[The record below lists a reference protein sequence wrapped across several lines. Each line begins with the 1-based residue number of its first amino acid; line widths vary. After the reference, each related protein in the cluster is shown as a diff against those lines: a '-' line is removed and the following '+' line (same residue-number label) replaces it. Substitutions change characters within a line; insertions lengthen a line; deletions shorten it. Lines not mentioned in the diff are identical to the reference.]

1 LPLLQPSRYKGA
13 HGGRS
18 SGKSH
23 FFAERLIEEHIA
35 NPNQSSVCVREV
47 QRTLTHSVKRLLE
60 SKIAS
65 MGASAYF
72 EVLDDKIRSRRGDG
86 LIIFQG
92 MQNHNADSIKS
103 LEGFDRA
110 WVEEAQRLSQ
120 TSLDLLRPTI
130 RKPGS
135 ELWFTWNPNQDTDPV
150 DVLLRGPKL
159 PPRAIVVEANY
170 TDNPWFPPESQEEME
185 YDRSSDPEKYQHIW
199 MGKYLSHSEAR
210 VFRNWRIEEFDTPP
224 DAIHRL
230 GADWGFNDP
239 TVMVRCHI
247 VGRKLFV
254 DYEAY
259 RVNCEILDIP
269 DLFMTIPEAEKWPS
283 VADSNRPDTISHV
296 QKHGFP
302 KMTAAIKGSGSVEDG
317 VEWLKSYE
325 IIVHPRCHHV
335 IDELTAYSYKVD
347 PLTQKVLP
355 VLEDKKNHVID
366 SLRYACEGVRRIQVT
381 RVVHAAPPQPMAN
394 FWNR

>member
-1 LPLLQPSRYKGA
+1 M
-13 HGGRS
+13 
-18 SGKSH
+18 
-23 FFAERLIEEHIA
+23 
-35 NPNQSSVCVREV
+35 VCLREV
-47 QRTLTHSVKRLLE
+47 QRTLKFSAKRLLE
-60 SKIAS
+60 
-65 MGASAYF
+65 G
-72 EVLDDKIRSRRGDG
+72 KIRSMGVESHFDILDSEIRNKRGRG
-86 LIIFQG
+86 IIIFQG

-103 LEGFDRA
+103 LEDFDIA
-110 WVEEAQRLSQ
+110 WFEEAQRASQ
-120 TSLDLLRPTI
+120 TSLDMLRPTL

-135 ELWFTWNPNQDTDPV
+135 ELWFTWNPDQSTDPI
-150 DVLLRGPKL
+150 DVLLRGPEL
-159 PPRAIVVEANY
+159 PPRAIVVEANF
-170 TDNPWFPPESQEEME
+170 TDNPWFPEESREEME
-185 YDRSSDPEKYQHIW
+185 YDRRVDPDKYAHIW
-199 MGKYLSHSEAR
+199 LGKYRMHSEAR
-210 VFRNWRIEEFDTPP
+210 VFRNWRVEDFDTPK

-247 VGRKLFV
+247 VGRKLYV

-302 KMTAAIKGSGSVEDG
+302 KMVKAIKGPGSIEEG

-325 IIVHPRCHHV
+325 IIVHPRCVHV
-335 IDELTAYSYKVD
+335 IDELTLYSYKVD
-347 PLTQKVLP
+347 PLTGKVLP

-366 SLRYACEGVRRIQVT
+366 SLRYGCEGVRRSKVRDPVKVT
-381 RVVHAAPPQPMAN
+381 VQPRVQQ
-394 FWNR
+394 WGK